1 MAALQKRAPVL
12 GQQGKALGVLAR
24 LVQGEELGDQP
35 LPAAGVLQVLQ
46 QSLGVLPGHGPHLL
60 TGKE

>member
-1 MAALQKRAPVL
+1 MAVLQKRAPVL

-35 LPAAGVLQVLQ
+35 LPQLASCSLQ
-46 QSLGVLPGHGPHLL
+46 QSLGFCRGMAL
-60 TGKE
+60 TS

>member
-35 LPAAGVLQVLQ
+35 LPQPASCRFCSRAWGFCR
-46 QSLGVLPGHGPHLL
+46 GMAL
-60 TGKE
+60 TS

>member
-46 QSLGVLPGHGPHLL
+46 QSRGVCRGMAL
-60 TGKE
+60 TS